1 MLNVI
6 IYIFFQYSKLFKIK
20 VINDTIKISLTL
32 SIIYTSQ
39 IILQSFYNIFI
50 SYQIDYKLNVKNYDL
65 QNINKK

>member
-32 SIIYTSQ
+32 SIICTSQ
-39 IILQSFYNIFI
+39 ITFYNIFI